1 MSLVQ
6 IKNRTCLQHRMSL
19 LTEAPLL
26 GILQLRS
33 VKSALKDVLTEPGLL
48 DSLPELDDVIF

>member
-1 MSLVQ
+1 
-6 IKNRTCLQHRMSL
+6 MSL